1 MRPLICVP
9 RAFLLATALLTLTT
23 LSSQQIL
30 AQSPPVIERPVAF
43 DSVGRVLVITPAV
56 ASRLRLSS
64 GPGWPV
70 EGSFREVR
78 LYESAGLAHVLAASM
93 QDGSIARYT
102 ITSDALL
109 ALRQLINSSVVA
121 SAARGDGTR
130 DAATGVD
137 VSQPAGNAFVR
148 NQTFLGLFAYG
159 PATAAIFSSG
169 GGAAATG
176 GYFLAAGSAFFI
188 AARTVQNRAVM
199 RAQNSLASH
208 AGTRG
213 AAAGAAVAA
222 IANASGGPGY
232 GTPILAGAIGGTVT
246 GYNFAR
252 GLSDGE
258 AATSGLMAD
267 LSALVTLGIGGAAGA
282 FERDEVVVDAFGTV
296 DERLSSSGKA
306 TLGAAV
312 ATGLIGY
319 AFGPRYARR
328 ASYNVTDGDATM
340 AFTGAALGS
349 LAALT
354 FPGDNASSTSVFGVA
369 TAGLVG
375 GFVLADRF
383 LVRTADR
390 TSANGALTQLGA
402 WAGALMGRGVAA
414 ITESGRRGAFA
425 LVTAGGTLGLLAADR
440 LLEPAPDAGPLRGLT
455 PSESSSAAHTLP
467 TSSRYSPRFSSS
479 RDARLIDRVNVSLA
493 PLATAWAM
501 QHVAPAQPPRGDNA
515 ARFSP
520 LQPMVTNLPVVRF
533 AW

>member
-1 MRPLICVP
+1 MRPLIQ
-9 RAFLLATALLTLTT
+9 ATDRLRALLITATLVAVTT
-23 LSSQQIL
+23 FGAEQSF
-30 AQSPPVIERPVAF
+30 AQSAPVIETPVAF
-43 DSVGRVLVITPAV
+43 DSVGRIMTITPSV
-56 ASRLRLSS
+56 ASRLRLS
-64 GPGWPV
+64 GAPGWPV

-78 LYESAGLAHVLAASM
+78 LFQSGGAAYVLAVSR
-93 QDGSIARYT
+93 QDGSVARYT
-102 ITSDALL
+102 LDSDSLL
-109 ALRQLINSSVVA
+109 DLNQLINSAVVA
-121 SAARGDGTR
+121 SAARGDGRNVR
-130 DAATGVD
+130 DEAATGMD

-159 PATAAIFSSG
+159 PATAAMLSNSG
-169 GGAAATG
+169 PAAATG
-176 GYFLAAGSAFFI
+176 GYFLAAGSAFFV
-188 AARTVQNRAVM
+188 AARTTKNRTVT

-208 AGTRG
+208 AGIRG

-232 GTPILAGAIGGTVT
+232 GTPILAGAVGGTLA
-246 GYNFAR
+246 GFNFAR
-252 GLSDGE
+252 RLSDGE

-282 FERDEVVVDAFGTV
+282 FERDQVVIDEFGTI

-328 ASYNVTDGDATM
+328 ASYNVTDGDATI

-354 FPGDNASSTSVFGVA
+354 FPGDNASTTSAFGVA

-383 LVRTADR
+383 MVRTADR
-390 TSANGALTQLGA
+390 TSANGTLTQLGA
-402 WAGALMGRGVAA
+402 LAGALMGGGVAA
-414 ITESGRRGAFA
+414 ISESGRRASFA
-425 LVTAGGTLGLLAADR
+425 LVTTGGALGLVAADR
-440 LLEPAPDAGPLRGLT
+440 LLEPAPDAGPLRGLM
-455 PSESSSAAHTLP
+455 PSESSSG
-467 TSSRYSPRFSSS
+467 SFSASFSAS

-501 QHVAPAQPPRGDNA
+501 QHVTAPDRERSSAGL
-515 ARFSP
+515 RFSP
-520 LQPMVTNLPVVRF
+520 LQPMVTNLPVVSF